1 MPFMH
6 NSTITT
12 MTPPVER
19 EMRRDLAEL
28 AAVANGAP
36 TDNKKRLQTM
46 KVDENGGTTSLL
58 RRTCAR
64 IATDKA

>member
-19 EMRRDLAEL
+19 EMRRDLAEF
-28 AAVANGAP
+28 AVVASGAP
-36 TDNKKRLQTM
+36 ADNKKCPQVM
-46 KVDENGGTTSLL
+46 NIDENGGTTSLL

-64 IATDKA
+64 MATDKA